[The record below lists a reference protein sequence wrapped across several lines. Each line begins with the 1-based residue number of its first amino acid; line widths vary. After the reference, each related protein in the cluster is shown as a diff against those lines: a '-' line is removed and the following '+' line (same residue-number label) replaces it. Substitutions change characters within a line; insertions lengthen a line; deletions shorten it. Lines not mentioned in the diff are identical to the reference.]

1 MADSEIN
8 AEIIFDNN
16 EMMEV
21 QSTVLEVTS
30 EIEGQKSLALPLIKV
45 LDEDGAEVWINAT
58 HIRMVKAAAD
68 LD

>member
-1 MADSEIN
+1 MADNEIK
-8 AEIIFDNN
+8 AEIHFGDN

-45 LDEDGAEVWINAT
+45 INEDGHEVWINAN
-58 HIRMVKAAAD
+58 HIRMIKSSD
-68 LD
+68 